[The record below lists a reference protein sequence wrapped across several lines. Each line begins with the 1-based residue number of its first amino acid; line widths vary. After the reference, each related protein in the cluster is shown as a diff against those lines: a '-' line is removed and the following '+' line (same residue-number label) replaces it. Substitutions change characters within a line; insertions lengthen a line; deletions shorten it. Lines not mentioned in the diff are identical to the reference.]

1 MDSYKKGGQAGN
13 SNLLATNRLF
23 KKNPLFKKKKK
34 KASGIYNPKAAF
46 KYEEGGALLTKK
58 VTCKNCGWK
67 WDAADG
73 GDDVTTCHKCGG
85 LGLVHAKKGGEQ
97 GCPQGYHWDETK
109 KSCVS
114 NFFTAPPT
122 SKNIDPLNATKSK
135 AAIKT
140 LTKHQ
145 VTKKTNTPK
154 EQLNLLKK
162 RKDQL
167 DAQNGGLGPS
177 SLSGMLEARS
187 LAQKMG
193 ELESNNKES
202 LNNTPIL
209 NKANSIGTIALTAGK
224 YFAPKPLQQAI
235 DVFLNGQDTQEYINN
250 PNDELNQA
258 GVASDALSFIKSKK
272 TKLSP
277 FSYVGDMI
285 TLKQKLDQFNNATK
299 QSYKNGGDISI
310 PTLNTMAKGGKSGCP
325 PDHYYNGKSCV
336 KIPAET
342 KKAKVINDP
351 DEYAFRKA
359 AYDDSL
365 HLYNTYKNLEP
376 KKVGKLRSTKNTWHD
391 PYKTYTATKIFTP
404 AEQKEWASNHGG
416 RSQAF
421 SDYASKLYDAEMEKG
436 NFDFDWPSVKNDP
449 IGYKANVGI
458 YKLLNR
464 NTGKDTKNSEIAFR
478 FKKPVQP
485 VVLGQKSNPKPKS
498 TNLKPKTTNAK
509 TVAKVENQYPTGYD
523 QPIVTPVPPGKTQV
537 GTQEIQ
543 NLDPKTGRVKTIIEP
558 VYEDN
563 PMPEKLP
570 LLPPQLIDTPRAELQ
585 GEYIENNAPEYQMPG
600 YDVERAG
607 IYMRHGNRPTLTT
620 VRRPG
625 MVSKALQKF
634 TGYNPE
640 YSEGYTDEEG
650 NYVSGEF
657 ENAQAENRKVNFQGA
672 SSLQDLKAQKEYN
685 KAYDEY
691 EAKQQEYEAKQ
702 QFAKAMA
709 AGYGLKKDGGST
721 KDYIEVDIPEEQI
734 QNYIDQGYIIEPVSK
749 LKKFIN

>member
-1 MDSYKKGGQAGN
+1 MSNKKVLSQATRGLNKAKAPSKPRDIIYDPMGYWNPNNQGQPVRIRGNGKGTNITMGPNPETGTPIPYPVRAQPNVGQPQMMQPGQDYNFPEADYVDEYPQMKKGGLKKN
-13 SNLLATNRLF
+13 KTSRNLMATNKLFAKHAFF
-23 KKNPLFKKKKK
+23 KKP
-34 KASGIYNPKAAF
+34 G
-46 KYEEGGALLTKK
+46 
-58 VTCKNCGWK
+58 KNVIF
-67 WDAADG
+67 DPNSPNYQDG
-73 GDDVTTCHKCGG
+73 GFIIELDDDEIQAYKDGG
-85 LGLVHAKKGGEQ
+85 
-97 GCPQGYHWDETK
+97 
-109 KSCVS
+109 
-114 NFFTAPPT
+114 
-122 SKNIDPLNATKSK
+122 
-135 AAIKT
+135 
-140 LTKHQ
+140 
-145 VTKKTNTPK
+145 
-154 EQLNLLKK
+154 
-162 RKDQL
+162 
-167 DAQNGGLGPS
+167 
-177 SLSGMLEARS
+177 
-187 LAQKMG
+187 
-193 ELESNNKES
+193 
-202 LNNTPIL
+202 
-209 NKANSIGTIALTAGK
+209 
-224 YFAPKPLQQAI
+224 
-235 DVFLNGQDTQEYINN
+235 
-250 PNDELNQA
+250 
-258 GVASDALSFIKSKK
+258 
-272 TKLSP
+272 
-277 FSYVGDMI
+277 YVVE
-285 TLKQKLDQFNNATK
+285 
-299 QSYKNGGDISI
+299 DISI
-310 PTLNTMAKGGKSGCP
+310 PTLNTMDKGGAAGCP
-325 PDHYYNGKSCV
+325 PEHYYNGKSCV

-421 SDYASKLYDAEMEKG
+421 LDYASKLSDAEMEKG

-563 PMPEKLP
+563 PIPEKLP
-570 LLPPQLIDTPRAELQ
+570 LLSPQLIDTSRAELQ

-607 IYMRHGNRPTLTT
+607 IVMRHGNRPTLTT

-657 ENAQAENRKVNFQGA
+657 ENAQAENRRVNFQGA
-672 SSLQDLKAQKEYN
+672 GSLQDLKAQKEYN

-691 EAKQQEYEAKQ
+691 NAKQ

-709 AGYGLKKDGGST
+709 AGYALKKDGGEPNSMET
-721 KDYIEVDIPEEQI
+721 ELTDAEIEQLRK
-734 QNYIDQGYIIEPVSK
+734 QGYVIE
-749 LKKFIN
+749 LI